1 MTKERKVDDSEL
13 EDIAGG
19 TNVIQRIGPGD
30 TGPGDSGTG
39 FEGSGGSDDSG
50 GSGTGGSGG
59 GGTPLDPENPN
70 QGVG

>member
-19 TNVIQRIGPGD
+19 TNVFQRIGHGD
-30 TGPGDSGTG
+30 TGPGDSDT
-39 FEGSGGSDDSG
+39 ELERSGGSDDSG
-50 GSGTGGSGG
+50 GTGGSGG
-59 GGTPLDPENPN
+59 GGTPLDPGTPN

>member
-19 TNVIQRIGPGD
+19 TNVFQRIGPGD
-30 TGPGDSGTG
+30 TGPGDSDPGI
-39 FEGSGGSDDSG
+39 EGSGGSDDSG
-50 GSGTGGSGG
+50 GSDTGSPG
-59 GGTPLDPENPN
+59 GGTPLDPGTPN